1 MTGLLSPDSAIALAL
16 FGPLATAVLVALL
29 GRWPNLREGAT
40 LVMATAVFGCVASRV
55 LPEVAAGGRPRL
67 DLVEVLPGL
76 SLAFEVEPLG
86 ILFALVASG
95 LWIVTSVYA
104 VGYLRGHAE
113 RNQTRFF
120 VCFALAIFGAL
131 GVAFAAN
138 MFTLFVF
145 YEAITLSTFPL
156 VTHHGTEKAKQAGR
170 VYLGVL
176 MGTSI
181 ALLLFAVLWT
191 FQAAGT
197 TDFRPGGILAGK
209 VGAGALPWLL
219 ALYAFG
225 TGKAALMPFHRWLPA
240 AMVAPTPVSALLHAV
255 AVVKAGVFTVTKV
268 IVYIFG
274 VDLLGATGSAVWLQ
288 AVAAFT
294 LLAASVV
301 ALGQDNLKRRLA
313 YSTISQLAY
322 IVLGVSLLTPEAVVG
337 AGLHIVMHAFGK
349 ITLFFCAG
357 AILVGAHKA
366 DISHMHGLGRKMPWT
381 FTAFFLG
388 SLSII
393 GIPPLGGAWS
403 KWYLAGGAAA
413 GGNLAMLALY
423 MVSSLLAVGYLM
435 PVVAK
440 AWLLDPPGERD
451 PEGET
456 EPPGDIGPGTH
467 LDDAP
472 GEEASEQETDDQ
484 GGRGDVFCDHF
495 RKYGIHEPFLC
506 VLPPVVTA
514 VGCVLLFAHA
524 ESIVA
529 LLEGMW

>member
-1 MTGLLSPDSAIALAL
+1 
-16 FGPLATAVLVALL
+16 
-29 GRWPNLREGAT
+29 
-40 LVMATAVFGCVASRV
+40 
-55 LPEVAAGGRPRL
+55 
-67 DLVEVLPGL
+67 
-76 SLAFEVEPLG
+76 
-86 ILFALVASG
+86 
-95 LWIVTSVYA
+95 
-104 VGYLRGHAE
+104 
-113 RNQTRFF
+113 
-120 VCFALAIFGAL
+120 
-131 GVAFAAN
+131 
-138 MFTLFVF
+138 
-145 YEAITLSTFPL
+145 
-156 VTHHGTEKAKQAGR
+156 
-170 VYLGVL
+170 
-176 MGTSI
+176 
-181 ALLLFAVLWT
+181 
-191 FQAAGT
+191 
-197 TDFRPGGILAGK
+197 
-209 VGAGALPWLL
+209 
-219 ALYAFG
+219 
-225 TGKAALMPFHRWLPA
+225 
-240 AMVAPTPVSALLHAV
+240 
-255 AVVKAGVFTVTKV
+255 
-268 IVYIFG
+268 
-274 VDLLGATGSAVWLQ
+274 
-288 AVAAFT
+288 
-294 LLAASVV
+294 
-301 ALGQDNLKRRLA
+301 NLKRRLA

-451 PEGET
+451 PEGGA
-456 EPPGDIGPGTH
+456 EPPGDIGPGAH
-467 LDDAP
+467 VEDAT
-472 GEEASEQETDDQ
+472 GEEASEQQTGEQ